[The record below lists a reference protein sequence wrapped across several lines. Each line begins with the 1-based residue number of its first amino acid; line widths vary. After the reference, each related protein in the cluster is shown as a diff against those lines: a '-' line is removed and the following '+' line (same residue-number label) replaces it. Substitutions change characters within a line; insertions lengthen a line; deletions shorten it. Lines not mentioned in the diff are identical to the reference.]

1 MAIVDSLDT
10 RARKKNMPDPRA
22 RKKNMPDNLAQKCTT
37 FITLAS
43 FPAGILALIIA
54 GSVLMNQAAHSR
66 VRRYEGLCL
75 IDKSTF
81 LDQVNFKPTL
91 IEGIPPSFLL
101 IGLYYCNTSNTIL
114 LSFSPLESGMNVSAS
129 VAGES
134 GWNNVGW
141 RGTMYSGGTICTYLG
156 DFYQSRRRDDVDCQ
170 DEDREAF
177 CYPLENTKGV
187 AVGDVPGTKVEVPCT
202 VFNKDDINAFS
213 ISTDEDAVFDEEQSV
228 LYGWDLD
235 NTYFDNKRH
244 ETGQFLLIFGYVSLG
259 CFSLV
264 GCCVGCCFALVK
276 DANATSNDEEEK
288 SNDEEDDP
296 SVAAPAEQQL
306 HSSVQ
311 SDEQR
316 PNQSK
321 KEAQYDSRSARDVA
335 IELQTREL
343 EQD

>member
-1 MAIVDSLDT
+1 M
-10 RARKKNMPDPRA
+10 
-22 RKKNMPDNLAQKCTT
+22 
-37 FITLAS
+37 
-43 FPAGILALIIA
+43 
-54 GSVLMNQAAHSR
+54 
-66 VRRYEGLCL
+66 
-75 IDKSTF
+75 
-81 LDQVNFKPTL
+81 
-91 IEGIPPSFLL
+91 
-101 IGLYYCNTSNTIL
+101 
-114 LSFSPLESGMNVSAS
+114 
-129 VAGES
+129 
-134 GWNNVGW
+134 
-141 RGTMYSGGTICTYLG
+141 
-156 DFYQSRRRDDVDCQ
+156 
-170 DEDREAF
+170 
-177 CYPLENTKGV
+177 ENTKGV

-235 NTYFDNKRH
+235 NTYFDNNGH
-244 ETGQFLLIFGYVSLG
+244 ETGQFLLIFGYVLLG

-264 GCCVGCCFALVK
+264 GCCLAFVK
-276 DANATSNDEEEK
+276 YANATSNDEEEK